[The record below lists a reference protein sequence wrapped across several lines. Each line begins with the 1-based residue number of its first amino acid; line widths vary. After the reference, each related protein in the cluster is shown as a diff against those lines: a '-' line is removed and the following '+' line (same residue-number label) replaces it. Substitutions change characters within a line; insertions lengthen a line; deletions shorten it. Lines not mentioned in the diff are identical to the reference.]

1 MWSIVLQ
8 CGAYN
13 QWIAYWRIRL
23 VNYIHTS
30 WRYYVQLWQCGR
42 VVVWCIKWFD
52 YVHTIR
58 SVDYIHTSSYYYAQ
72 PSQYDQSCCSVV
84 HSICGFHNGKKN
96 RKHTKHQKKKSTSWY
111 CYAQPRQ
118 CDKSSRPHLKGYQ
131 HALWRPVYPHMWH
144 DSFIYVTLLLHI
156 CDMTHSY
163 VWHDSFIYVTWLI
176 HICDITHS
184 RACLWV
190 CEYMWH
196 DSFIYVTWVIHLS
209 DMTNSYLWHYSLTCV
224 FVSVWVYVG
233 LI

>member
-96 RKHTKHQKKKSTSWY
+96 RKHTKHQKKKAPRDIATRNRANVINRRGLIWRDTSMHY
-111 CYAQPRQ
+111 E
-118 CDKSSRPHLKGYQ
+118 DL
-131 HALWRPVYPHMWH
+131 
-144 DSFIYVTLLLHI
+144 FTHI
-156 CDMTHSY
+156 CDMTRSY
-163 VWHDSFIYVTWLI
+163 MWHYSFIYVTWLI
-176 HICDITHS
+176 HMCGMTHS
-184 RACLWV
+184 
-190 CEYMWH
+190 YTWH
-196 DSFIYVTWVIHLS
+196 DSFIFVTLLTHVRVCECASIC
-209 DMTNSYLWHYSLTCV
+209 DMTHSYMWHES
-224 FVSVWVYVG
+224 F
-233 LI
+233 I